1 MKEHKYY
8 LILVTSI
15 LSICLAS
22 VFFLIRAQKSNQ
34 LVEESTSS
42 IVATSLSS
50 SNDVSLPESS
60 VSTHSELEESEESSS
75 QEVEESLPFY
85 NSADELMT
93 DMLEKYAMDP
103 SNLAISYYNFNSGE
117 TYHLN
122 EEVAMMAAST
132 NKVTTAVMFTDLVNQ
147 GVLTWDTPFVY
158 NPALYEE
165 GGGTITNGTPQA
177 SYPLE
182 EVIYESLYYSDN
194 TAWNM
199 LIDWYYRNIGDFQ
212 EGSKIVSGVDFI
224 DPNINI
230 VNYATSNMLLSVLN
244 KVVTEPQYDFI
255 KQTMLESQD
264 DLFLK
269 REFNEG
275 FGAKYGQYED
285 NFHDIGFYIKDGAP
299 QYLIVVLSTHGAG
312 NEEFLGDLNLHLRQ
326 YNEDQFH
333 SY

>member
-15 LSICLAS
+15 ISICLVS
-22 VFFLIRAQKSNQ
+22 VFFLIRAQKSHQ
-34 LVEESTSS
+34 LLEESKSS
-42 IVATSLSS
+42 IVATSTQS
-50 SNDVSLPESS
+50 SNDHSIPESA
-60 VSTHSELEESEESSS
+60 VSIHSELEESEESSS
-75 QEVEESLPFY
+75 EELEDSLPFY
-85 NSADELMT
+85 NTVDELIAG
-93 DMLEKYAMDP
+93 MLEKYSMD
-103 SNLAISYYNFNSGE
+103 SSSLAISYYNFNSGE
-117 TYHLN
+117 TYQLN

-132 NKVTTAVMFTDLVNQ
+132 NKVTTAVMFTDLVDQ
-147 GVLTWDTPFVY
+147 GILTWDTPFIY

-177 SYPLE
+177 SYPLQ
-182 EVIYESLYYSDN
+182 EVVYESLYYSDN

-212 EGSKIVSGVDFI
+212 KGLKIVSGVDFI

-230 VNYATSNMLLSVLN
+230 INYATSNMLLSVLN

-275 FGAKYGQYED
+275 FGAKYGQYVD
-285 NFHDIGFYIKDGAP
+285 NFHDIGFYIKDSAP

-312 NEEFLGDLNLHLRQ
+312 NEEFLGELNLHLRQ